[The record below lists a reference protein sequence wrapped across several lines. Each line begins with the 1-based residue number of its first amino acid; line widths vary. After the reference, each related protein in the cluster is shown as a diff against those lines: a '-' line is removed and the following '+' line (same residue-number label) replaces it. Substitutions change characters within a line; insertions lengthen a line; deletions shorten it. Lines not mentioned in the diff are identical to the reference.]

1 MRNLIFYRINLSIAG
16 LSIIDLSII
25 DLFIVGLLIVELS
38 IVNLFY
44 NKFRFVSAHFFLL
57 EILCFF
63 LE

>member
-44 NKFRFVSAHFFLL
+44 NEFRCVSAHFFLL

>member
-44 NKFRFVSAHFFLL
+44 NKFRSVSAHFFLL

>member
-44 NKFRFVSAHFFLL
+44 NKFRCVLIHFFLL